1 MSLRFNHNTAQWD
14 TAPDQKATRFRAT
27 HTYSAPMNV
36 ELTEQERGER
46 FKQQRVNATVSHAK
60 YAARCIANR
69 ILQGVSMT
77 VHDVETQLA
86 TYLVPK
92 PAREF
97 ATRMTLEIVAKK
109 RSSR

>member
-14 TAPDQKATRFRAT
+14 TAPDQKASRFRAT

-36 ELTEQERGER
+36 DLSQEIRTEK
-46 FKQQRVNATVSHAK
+46 FKQQRTNAIVAHAK
-60 YAARCIANR
+60 WAARMIAKN
-69 ILQGVSMT
+69 ILSGLNMSVY
-77 VHDVETQLA
+77 DVETSLA
-86 TYLVPK
+86 TYQVAK

-109 RSSR
+109 RGQL